1 MRAQVPDAGTA
12 APTRRLRALAALCGI
27 LGVVALGVYFGAAP
41 PLPAPDANLAQVA
54 EVGARYHDLL
64 FLGAWLQAT
73 GTLLCVVFLLALVRL
88 ADAATRLAGMLTIVG
103 AATLLAV
110 AAVEGAFTID
120 WAQAAGDGHGVAA
133 LTSYEVMS
141 VFVHVFPVAP
151 APLLYLSL
159 GVILREAAVLPR
171 PFAYLAL
178 VLGAAFAIVG
188 LSGLFAAT
196 VLTLAVVGSQSLWI
210 LAAAVTVLAGAA
222 RQRDGKRP

>member
-1 MRAQVPDAGTA
+1 
-12 APTRRLRALAALCGI
+12 
-27 LGVVALGVYFGAAP
+27 
-41 PLPAPDANLAQVA
+41 
-54 EVGARYHDLL
+54 
-64 FLGAWLQAT
+64 
-73 GTLLCVVFLLALVRL
+73 
-88 ADAATRLAGMLTIVG
+88 
-103 AATLLAV
+103 
-110 AAVEGAFTID
+110 
-120 WAQAAGDGHGVAA
+120 
-133 LTSYEVMS
+133 MS

>member
-1 MRAQVPDAGTA
+1 MRTQAHADSTA
-12 APTRRLRALAALCGI
+12 APRRGSSGLAALCGI
-27 LGVVALGVYFGAAP
+27 VGVIALGVYFGAAP
-41 PLPAPDANLAQVA
+41 PLPPLGASLSQVTD
-54 EVGARYHDLL
+54 VGRRYHDVL

-73 GTLLCVVFLLALVRL
+73 GTLLCVVFLVALVQM
-88 ADAATRLAGMLTIVG
+88 AGAATRLAGLLTVVG

-110 AAVEGAFTID
+110 AAIEGAFTID
-120 WAQAAGDGHGVAA
+120 WAQAASNGHEAA
-133 LTSYEVMS
+133 AVTSYDVMS

-159 GVILREAAVLPR
+159 GVVLLDAAVLPR